1 MMNNKEMDELRKIVD
16 LFDGAG
22 FTIVYFLARYYSHSF
37 TIVIKSGS
45 IVDNERTADDYKNE
59 QAGIAGIVTLFE
71 KTGYEIIRYE
81 KKWNVVAEYSGTIYL
96 EIVPRGKGITP

>member
-1 MMNNKEMDELRKIVD
+1 MNKEMDEFKAIVD

-22 FTIVYFLARYYSHSF
+22 FTIVYFLARYYSRSF

-45 IVDNERTADDYKNE
+45 IVDDANTADNYKNE
-59 QAGIAGIVTLFE
+59 PADIAGIAALFE

-81 KKWNVVAEYSGTIYL
+81 KKWNVVAEYSGTMYL
-96 EIVPRGKGITP
+96 EIAPRGKGITP